1 MSDPVEGSAIL
12 GPLDVTRVMAALP
25 HRYPMLLVDRVL
37 RLERD
42 VSITAIKAVTINEQF
57 FQGHFP
63 GRPIMPGVLQLEA
76 MAQAGIFLFEG
87 ALEGGKL
94 AFLTGVENARFKKP
108 VVPGDQ
114 LILEVK
120 LEYFRRSLGRTNCQA
135 FVDGTLVSQADILF
149 AVG

>member
-1 MSDPVEGSAIL
+1 MSLVDIQGVLE
-12 GPLDVTRVMAALP
+12 RLP
-25 HRYPMLLVDRVL
+25 HRYPFLMIDRL
-37 RLERD
+37 LERGEVD
-42 VSITAIKAVTINEQF
+42 GVPFVRALKNVTVNEPWC
-57 FQGHFP
+57 QGHFP

-94 AFLTGVENARFKKP
+94 AFLTGVENSRFRKP
-108 VVPGDQ
+108 VTPGDQ

-120 LEYFRRSLGRTNCQA
+120 LEYFRRNLGRTNCKA
-135 FVDGTLVSQADILF
+135 MVGEMLVSEADILF

>member
-1 MSDPVEGSAIL
+1 MSLVDIQGVLE
-12 GPLDVTRVMAALP
+12 RLP
-25 HRYPMLLVDRVL
+25 HRYPFLMIDRL
-37 RLERD
+37 LERGEVD
-42 VSITAIKAVTINEQF
+42 GVPFVRALKNVTVNEPWC
-57 FQGHFP
+57 QGHFP

-94 AFLTGVENARFKKP
+94 AFLTGVENSRFRKP
-108 VVPGDQ
+108 VTPGDQ

-120 LEYFRRSLGRTNCQA
+120 LEYFRRNLGRTNCKA
-135 FVDGTLVSQADILF
+135 MVGETLVSEADILF

>member
-1 MSDPVEGSAIL
+1 MSLVDIQGVLE
-12 GPLDVTRVMAALP
+12 RLP
-25 HRYPMLLVDRVL
+25 HRYPFLMIDRL
-37 RLERD
+37 LERGEVD
-42 VSITAIKAVTINEQF
+42 GVPFVRALKNVTVNEPWC
-57 FQGHFP
+57 QGHFP

-94 AFLTGVENARFKKP
+94 AFLTGVENSRFRKP
-108 VVPGDQ
+108 VTPGDQ

-120 LEYFRRSLGRTNCQA
+120 LAYFRRNLGRTNCKA
-135 FVDGTLVSQADILF
+135 MVGETLVSEADILF